1 MTTAPAA
8 PAAAPARSRIPVA
21 PSGARHVVLVAN
33 PISGRGRADRMAG
46 EAAAAL
52 RARGH
57 SARRIPTRLEPTE
70 DWLDPELEGA
80 DAMIVVGG
88 DGAVRL
94 ASDAAI
100 RTGVPLHHLPLGTE
114 NLFAREFGSSR
125 RPRDLLAA
133 VESGRVQRVDAASFE
148 FAGGGGGE
156 GGDGAGGDEA
166 APPETFLL
174 MASLGIDAEVVHDLA
189 EHRTGAITHL
199 SYAVPIVRQALLWR
213 APAVDVLVDGEPLV
227 RGARGTVI
235 VANCRQYGGRLDPIR
250 DASMTDG
257 RLDVVVLPGRT
268 AVGMAVRA
276 LQCRLRLAGRSRRL
290 PRGRGRTIEVRCSP
304 ASRVQV
310 DGDPAVAVGRTVAQ
324 LTCRVHPEALPVLV
338 GPARSS
344 RG

>member
-1 MTTAPAA
+1 
-8 PAAAPARSRIPVA
+8 
-21 PSGARHVVLVAN
+21 VVLVAN

-80 DAMIVVGG
+80 DAMVVVGG

-114 NLFAREFGSSR
+114 NLFAREMGSTR
-125 RPRDLLAA
+125 RPRDLVAA

-148 FAGGGGGE
+148 V
-156 GGDGAGGDEA
+156 AGGDERGDDA
-166 APPETFLL
+166 GGDDATPPETFLL
-174 MASLGIDAEVVHDLA
+174 MASLGIDSEVVHDLA
-189 EHRTGAITHL
+189 ERRTGSITHL
-199 SYAVPIVRQALLWR
+199 SYARPIARQALTWR
-213 APAVDVLVDGEPLV
+213 APAVDVVVDGEPLV
-227 RGARGTVI
+227 HGARGTVI

-268 AVGMAVRA
+268 AIGMSVRA

-310 DGDPAVAVGRTVAQ
+310 DGDPAVAVGRAVER
-324 LTCRVHPEALPVLV
+324 LTCRVRPDALPVLV
-338 GPARSS
+338 GPARSP